1 MNEEWHKIKKPY
13 LNPDLSI
20 FMSDKSENCPV
31 CLKKM
36 KEHTVLDMVNCSEK
50 LIKENKDDSNQT
62 SFDKNQE
69 ALKLINGLL
78 ELSQKDLEEYEKK
91 DPDDLTIKV
100 ILQYQPYFQDLS
112 TKQKELLEKLRD
124 ILV

>member
-1 MNEEWHKIKKPY
+1 
-13 LNPDLSI
+13 
-20 FMSDKSENCPV
+20 MSDKSENCPV

-36 KEHTVLDMVNCSEK
+36 KEHTVLDMVNCSQK

-69 ALKLINGLL
+69 ALSVITDLLKKSRLILT
-78 ELSQKDLEEYEKK
+78 ECDK
-91 DPDDLTIKV
+91 DPNLNKLTIKY
-100 ILQYQPYFQDLS
+100 LLAQ
-112 TKQKELLEKLRD
+112 KQLLEKLRD